1 MAIMD
6 SETSAPGYLALL
18 VDFLKT
24 RDIEGP
30 QDLAHWQRAHGFGED
45 AAPKAFQRAMRLRES
60 LRALMLANNG
70 GPLDP
75 GPVSW
80 VNEEIDAVGLRPS
93 LTIEG
98 GAMSIGW
105 GRRGQGGEL
114 VAVVLSAVM
123 CAMMDGSWPRMK
135 TCASEACRY
144 PFYDRTRNGSGRW
157 CGAVC
162 GTSERMRAF
171 RKRQREE

>member
-1 MAIMD
+1 MD
-6 SETSAPGYLALL
+6 PETEAPGYLSLL

-24 RDIEGP
+24 REIEDP
-30 QDLAHWQRAHGFGED
+30 QDLARWQRAHGFRED
-45 AAPKAFQRAMRLRES
+45 AAPKAFQRATRLRES

-70 GPLDP
+70 GALDAEAV
-75 GPVSW
+75 GW
-80 VNEEIDAVGLRPS
+80 VNEEIDAVGLRPA
-93 LTIEG
+93 LQIEG

-135 TCASEACRY
+135 VCASESCRY
-144 PFYDRTRNGSGRW
+144 PFYDRTRNGSARW
-157 CGAVC
+157 CGTVC
-162 GTSERMRAF
+162 GTGERMRAF
-171 RKRQREE
+171 RRRQRGE